1 MSAPACDAIEYSTFS
16 SAVDLYAV
24 KGRDIYRMTVLAAS
38 AGATMTV
45 RTRLSGDTN
54 RVLNVAQGDVLPLA
68 IRSIQSVSG
77 VSSIRV
83 EWQDF

>member
-24 KGRDIYRMTVLAAS
+24 KDRDIYRVTIVAAS
-38 AGATMTV
+38 TGATMTV
-45 RTRLSGDTN
+45 RTRESGDTN
-54 RVLNVAQGDVLPLA
+54 RVLNVAQGDVLELA
-68 IRSIQSVSG
+68 VRSIQSVSG
-77 VSSIRV
+77 VSAVRV